1 MKRKGNKGT
10 EAIKPKKEIPF
21 PVLENPLQLGTLTGI
36 YLAIADCLWRRDGER
51 EESVLP
57 LRYPSYSHR
66 ESPAGSRDT

>member
-21 PVLENPLQLGTLTGI
+21 PVLENPLQLGTAIGI
-36 YLAIADCLWRRDGER
+36 CVAIADCLWRKNWER

-57 LRYPSYSHR
+57 LRYPS
-66 ESPAGSRDT
+66 